1 MKRTIIAM
9 AAILSLQSCCHKLYP
24 HTTEVTEKTESVTE
38 TIHDT
43 VIMVQ
48 PDSSIIQA
56 LIQCDSTGR
65 ARLQEI
71 KALKESARMQQTI
84 SMEPEPQPYKPTV
97 ITVKATVDSMGIYL
111 SYKERYKE
119 TAQIQKI
126 ETVIEKE
133 VNVLKWWQKLFIWL
147 GIAFCVIL
155 ILWIAI
161 RSLTL
166 IGGANVVQFTKKKN
180 ATR

>member
-38 TIHDT
+38 TIRDT

-48 PDSSIIQA
+48 PDSSIMQA

-147 GIAFCVIL
+147 GSISTIL
-155 ILWIAI
+155 II
-161 RSLTL
+161 LTL
-166 IGGANVVQFTKKKN
+166 VYALVKLMVKLGIVKYDGIK
-180 ATR
+180 

>member
-1 MKRTIIAM
+1 MKRTVIAM

-38 TIHDT
+38 TIRDT

-48 PDSSIIQA
+48 PDSSILQA

-71 KALKESARMQQTI
+71 NALKESARLQQTI

-97 ITVKATVDSMGIYL
+97 ITVTATVDSMGIYL
-111 SYKERYKE
+111 TYKERDKE

-147 GIAFCVIL
+147 GSISTIL
-155 ILWIAI
+155 II
-161 RSLTL
+161 LTL
-166 IGGANVVQFTKKKN
+166 VYALVKLMVKLGIVKYNGIK
-180 ATR
+180 